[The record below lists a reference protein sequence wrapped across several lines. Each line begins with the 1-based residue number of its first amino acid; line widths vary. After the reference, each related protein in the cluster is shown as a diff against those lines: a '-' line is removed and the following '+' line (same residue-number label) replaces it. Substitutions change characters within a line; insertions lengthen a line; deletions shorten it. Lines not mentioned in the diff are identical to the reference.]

1 MLIRHAQCG
10 TLRQA
15 EKKIV
20 KNLSQQGLQPPIH
33 ICPQHHHDLGGVDT
47 HSSGS
52 SWNHAVFF
60 WYQIPEFFFPVPD
73 TIQNQLLVELK
84 GQKED

>member
-10 TLRQA
+10 TLRQV

-52 SWNHAVFF
+52 SWNFSKISFGGGLVCP
-60 WYQIPEFFFPVPD
+60 WD
-73 TIQNQLLVELK
+73 QLI
-84 GQKED
+84 